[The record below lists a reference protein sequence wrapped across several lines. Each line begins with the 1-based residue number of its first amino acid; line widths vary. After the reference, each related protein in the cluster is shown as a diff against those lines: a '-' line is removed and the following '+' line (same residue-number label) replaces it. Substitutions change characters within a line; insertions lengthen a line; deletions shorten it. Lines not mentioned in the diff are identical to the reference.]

1 MGYDLMPKNKEAGSP
16 HGMLFTWP
24 LILNET
30 GACYLLGYGNNTVD
44 IGSYV
49 YNGSR
54 GPGSPVSNDG
64 FKVTASEAK
73 VMAKLFR
80 GYVFVKRFIRE
91 EWDKK
96 TEDEKNRILSY
107 KTCKEQ
113 PSKEFIDKVESLAEF
128 CEKSGGFRIK

>member
-1 MGYDLMPKNKEAGSP
+1 MVV
-16 HGMLFTWP
+16 
-24 LILNET
+24 I
-30 GACYLLGYGNNTVD
+30 
-44 IGSYV
+44 V

-80 GYVFVKRFIRE
+80 GDVFVKRFIRA

-107 KTCKEQ
+107 KTCKEP